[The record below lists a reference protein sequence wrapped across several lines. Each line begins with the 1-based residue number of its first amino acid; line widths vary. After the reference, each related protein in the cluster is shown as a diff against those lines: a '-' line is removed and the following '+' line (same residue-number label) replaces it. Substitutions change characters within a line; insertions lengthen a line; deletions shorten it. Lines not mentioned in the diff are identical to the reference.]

1 MAIIIGI
8 KYNHIER
15 GGALTFRVY
24 FVNIRG
30 KRKGALQ
37 FAALLLIVIVLLT
50 CSLYFAKLTALVS
63 LMTVILI

>member
-37 FAALLLIVIVLLT
+37 LQRSFLLSY
-50 CSLYFAKLTALVS
+50 SLVDL
-63 LMTVILI
+63 